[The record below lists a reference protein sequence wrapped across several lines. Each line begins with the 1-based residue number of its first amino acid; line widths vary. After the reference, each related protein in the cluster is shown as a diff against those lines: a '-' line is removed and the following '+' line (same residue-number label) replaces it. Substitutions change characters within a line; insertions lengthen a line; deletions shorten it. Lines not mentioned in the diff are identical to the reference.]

1 MPLPSAP
8 PPPHNVLS
16 SSPPSSHHR
25 LSTPRLVS
33 LLNHFGK
40 ADFLEF
46 VLEDE
51 ACEVEGPS
59 GPASQ
64 LGDVNVSVHIKRPV
78 FNVQADPL
86 AGGLNFEVFVRFQ
99 DVKSAI
105 SALAH
110 LHRASLVYQTAER
123 GPFSV
128 RCNGPY
134 IRRPGCCD
142 FPPRLQPA
150 RVSFAL
156 RLALTLF

>member
-1 MPLPSAP
+1 M
-8 PPPHNVLS
+8 LS
-16 SSPPSSHHR
+16 SSPPPSRR

-33 LLNHFGK
+33 FLNHFGK

-51 ACEVEGPS
+51 ACEVEGPC

-64 LGDVNVSVHIKRPV
+64 LGDVDVSVYIRRPV

-128 RCNGPY
+128 RCKGPY
-134 IRRPGCCD
+134 IGRPGAA
-142 FPPRLQPA
+142 PPTPA
-150 RVSFAL
+150 RVLICTPTRSHSLPDHIDRIA
-156 RLALTLF
+156 RH